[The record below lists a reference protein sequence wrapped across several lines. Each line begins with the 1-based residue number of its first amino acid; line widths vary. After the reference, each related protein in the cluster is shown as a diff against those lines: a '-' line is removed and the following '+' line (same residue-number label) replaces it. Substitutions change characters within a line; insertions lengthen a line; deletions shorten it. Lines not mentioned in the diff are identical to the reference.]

1 MKNNHDLLRD
11 EQGFILVLAMFML
24 VLCSIIGVAAM
35 MTSTTEVDIAGN
47 ERIHKQTL
55 YQAEA
60 GYMVGA
66 EAIRNK
72 GGMGVWEDNEPL
84 AVLDEN
90 SSITVKDGDFLLE
103 KREDSPAG
111 SGVWNKKK
119 QDDRVEQSPD
129 IEVRIRDRF
138 NIDVDVDKI
147 AVQHIAG
154 GGVEFASGSEGMG
167 VSMHKVIYNMD
178 CLGTLPAWDPQKN
191 SFSRR
196 LRLAGGT
203 INPAT
208 PFSEVIVGYGF
219 IPR

>member
-1 MKNNHDLLRD
+1 MKHNPKLLCG
-11 EQGFILVLAMFML
+11 EEGFILVLAMFML

-35 MTSTTEVDIAGN
+35 LTSTTEIDIAGN
-47 ERIHKQTL
+47 ERVHKETF

-60 GYMVGA
+60 GYVVGA
-66 EAIRNK
+66 EALRNK
-72 GGMGVWEDNEPL
+72 DGMGEWEDNEQL

-90 SSITVKDGDFLLE
+90 SSITIKDGDFLLE

-111 SGVWNKKK
+111 SGNWDKDK
-119 QDDRVEQSPD
+119 QQDTVEQTPD
-129 IEVRIRDRF
+129 IEIRIKDRF

-147 AVQHIAG
+147 DVKYIAG

-178 CLGTLPAWDPQKN
+178 CLGTLPAWDAKQN
-191 SFSRR
+191 TFSRK
-196 LRLAGGT
+196 LRLDGGG

-219 IPR
+219 VPR

>member
-1 MKNNHDLLRD
+1 MKHNQALLRA

-24 VLCSIIGVAAM
+24 VLCSIIGVAALL
-35 MTSTTEVDIAGN
+35 TSTTEVDIAGN
-47 ERIHKQTL
+47 ERVHKQTV

-60 GYMVGA
+60 GYVVGA
-66 EAIRNK
+66 EAIGDRD
-72 GGMGVWEDNEPL
+72 GSGAWDDNEFL
-84 AVLDEN
+84 NGD
-90 SSITVKDGDFLLE
+90 SSIMVKDGDFLLE
-103 KREDSPAG
+103 PRDDYPAG

-119 QDDRVEQSPD
+119 QHDHVEQSAD
-129 IEVRIRDRF
+129 IEIRVKDQF

-147 AVQHIAG
+147 AVKFIAG

-167 VSMHKVIYNMD
+167 ASMHKIIYNMD
-178 CLGTLPAWDPQKN
+178 CLGTLPAWDPAQN
-191 SFSRR
+191 RFSRQ
-196 LRLAGGT
+196 LRLDGGA

>member
-1 MKNNHDLLRD
+1 MKHGHAIRYG

-35 MTSTTEVDIAGN
+35 LTSTMEVDIAGN
-47 ERIHKQTL
+47 EQVHKQTV

-60 GYMVGA
+60 GYVVGA
-66 EAIRNK
+66 EAIREK
-72 GGMGVWEDNEPL
+72 DGMGAWDDNEL
-84 AVLDEN
+84 LNGD
-90 SSITVKDGDFLLE
+90 SSITVKDGDFLFE
-103 KREDSPAG
+103 PRDDYPAG
-111 SGVWNKKK
+111 AGVWNKKK
-119 QDDRVEQSPD
+119 QHDHVEQSAD
-129 IEVRIRDRF
+129 IEIRVKDHF

-147 AVQHIAG
+147 AAKYIAG

-167 VSMHKVIYNMD
+167 VSMHKIIYNMD
-178 CLGTLPAWDPQKN
+178 CLGTLPAWDPAQN
-191 SFSRR
+191 RFSRL
-196 LRLAGGT
+196 LRLDGGT